1 MREICKE
8 IGGSGSGK
16 PDLAQ
21 GGGPDAG
28 NLRGAFDARVDSIM
42 ERGEG

>member
-1 MREICKE
+1 MREICRE
-8 IGGSGSGK
+8 IGGSGGGK

-28 NLRGAFDARVDSIM
+28 KLQGAFGARVDSIM